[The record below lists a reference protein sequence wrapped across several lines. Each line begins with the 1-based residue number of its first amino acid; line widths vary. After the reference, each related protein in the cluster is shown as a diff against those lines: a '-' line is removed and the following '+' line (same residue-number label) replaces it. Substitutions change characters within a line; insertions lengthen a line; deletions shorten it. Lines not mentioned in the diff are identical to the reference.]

1 MLTAGDFR
9 NGMTFEMEG
18 QVYRIVEFQHVK
30 PGKGAAFVRTKL
42 KNVITGAVVALPAL
56 TGLIISTGNTGP
68 LFYTLFLITCFIEL
82 LLVISLVAM
91 TVLRKISYRASEK
104 IHKTVDEIND
114 FDKAPG
120 MSSYLDTSRRTKLTV
135 DNYSFRQELD
145 EKDRKEKE
153 EFDLPFE
160 LY

>member
-1 MLTAGDFR
+1 
-9 NGMTFEMEG
+9 
-18 QVYRIVEFQHVK
+18 
-30 PGKGAAFVRTKL
+30 
-42 KNVITGAVVALPAL
+42 
-56 TGLIISTGNTGP
+56 
-68 LFYTLFLITCFIEL
+68 
-82 LLVISLVAM
+82 
-91 TVLRKISYRASEK
+91 
-104 IHKTVDEIND
+104 
-114 FDKAPG
+114 